1 MKYEIFTPRNIIVGF
16 LLLGFIVFFKEFY
29 SLVVLAFSAFIVFSS
44 LKPIVDFL
52 EKKGAQRWLAVATVM
67 MGFIAL
73 LVLFFTLILNAA
85 YRELQEAFV
94 DVELNATT
102 ITTFVDQRI
111 PALSEPVRD
120 LVEKFQKVSR
130 NEIPLSDVLP
140 ADIIGNINGVGVAGL
155 KFAGGVVEGL
165 FNVFLVIF
173 ISLYMILPKKDF
185 FIGGINYFLKDEKK
199 IDGYE
204 NLFFQ
209 IKNGLG
215 HWLIGQ
221 LALMFFVAL
230 LTYVVISLP
239 GLFIQDY
246 DLGRFALLLALV
258 AGILEA
264 LPNIG
269 PTITLV
275 IAVLLAI
282 LTGGS
287 AAIIIY
293 VLISFVLIQQV
304 EGVFLVPVIMK
315 RAIDLNPIVA
325 ILVIV
330 AGFSLTG
337 SAIGALLSI
346 PFAGTINI
354 IYRNWKEGNL

>member
-1 MKYEIFTPRNIIVGF
+1 MKYELFTPRNIIVGF
-16 LLLGFIVFFKEFY
+16 LLLGFIVFFKELY
-29 SLVVLAFSAFIVFSS
+29 SIFVLVFSAFIIFSS
-44 LKPIVDFL
+44 LKPIVDYL
-52 EKKGAQRWLAVATVM
+52 ERKGLKRWMSVALVM
-67 MGFIAL
+67 MGFIVL
-73 LVLFFTLILNAA
+73 ISLFFTLVLNAA
-85 YRELQEAFV
+85 YRELREAFV
-94 DVELNATT
+94 DVELNATS
-102 ITTFVDQRI
+102 ITDFVDDKI
-111 PALSEPVRD
+111 PALSTPVSD
-120 LVEKFQKVSR
+120 VIEKFQKVAR

-140 ADIIGNINGVGVAGL
+140 ADIIGNINGFGVAGL
-155 KFAGGVVEGL
+155 KIAGGVVEGL
-165 FNVFLVIF
+165 FNVFLVVF
-173 ISLYMILPKKDF
+173 ISLYMILPKRDF
-185 FIGGINYFLKDEKK
+185 FIGAINYFIPNDKK
-199 IDGYE
+199 VDNYE
-204 NLFFQ
+204 NLFSE

-221 LALMFFVAL
+221 LALMFFVGL
-230 LTYVVISLP
+230 LTYIVISIP
-239 GLFIQDY
+239 GIFIQDY

-275 IAVLLAI
+275 IATLLAI

-293 VLISFVLIQQV
+293 ILVSFILIQQV

-346 PFAGTINI
+346 PFAGSINI
-354 IYRNWKEGNL
+354 IFNHWKQGKL